1 MTYNEYLDLI
11 GGGNGTG
18 SVTIKNNVPV
28 AEWGNK
34 TLQEIG
40 VDSTKPVQEVFY
52 NDNSA
57 GMGVMS
63 TFI

>member
-1 MTYNEYLDLI
+1 MAEE
-11 GGGNGTG
+11 NGTG
-18 SVTIKNNVPV
+18 SVVIKNNVPV

-34 TLQEIG
+34 TLEEIG

-57 GMGVMS
+57 GDGVMF